1 MSLQKQQEVKEGCE
15 AEKAICN
22 YIDFLMST
30 QNTCNADN
38 WFKPQVHP
46 CKAQFEHIKTNQ
58 WDKDYEDLLNSVQRH
73 TQCSTAYCLHKK
85 SNESEL
91 SCRFNF
97 PKECC
102 DQTHLEYEKLKSKDG
117 VEH

>member
-1 MSLQKQQEVKEGCE
+1 MRQKKQF
-15 AEKAICN
+15 ATMLI
-22 YIDFLMST
+22 FLCQLKTHAMLTIGS
-30 QNTCNADN
+30 NLK
-38 WFKPQVHP
+38 FSSS

-91 SCRFNF
+91 LCRFNF

-102 DQTHLEYEKLKSKDG
+102 DQTHLEYE
-117 VEH
+117 